1 MTQSA
6 KSPHIALIGLMGTGK
21 STVGRRLAKRIN
33 YGFFD
38 TDDELQLSSGRSVRD
53 IFANDGEEAFR
64 DLEAQTLSDASAR
77 VEPLVIAVAGGG
89 VLRQSNRLLISHMTH
104 RIWLTADLDLITRRV
119 SARALSKQGHRPLID
134 DDPRA
139 RLTQLYSERSAVYA
153 SLATSTI
160 DVTDLKINEVV
171 DALTTIV
178 KMEVVP

>member
-6 KSPHIALIGLMGTGK
+6 QSPHIALIGLMGTGK

-38 TDDELQLSSGRSVRD
+38 TDDELQLSTSRSVRD
-53 IFANDGEEAFR
+53 IFANDGEEIFR
-64 DLEAQTLSDASAR
+64 DLEAQTLSDAYAR
-77 VEPLVIAVAGGG
+77 VDPLVIAVAGGG

-104 RIWLTADLDLITRRV
+104 RIWLTADIDLITHRV

-134 DDPRA
+134 DDPRE
-139 RLTQLYSERSAVYA
+139 RLTQLYSERSSVYA
-153 SLATSTI
+153 SLATSTV

-178 KMEVVP
+178 TMEVAP